1 MCTSCTDSKI
11 NHCLHF
17 LSTHQPV
24 VERKNSKESV
34 VARKETRNPV
44 VAASFIQ
51 YIDPDYYIL
60 SELNNFDFREIIPVL
75 CLRKSYDCL

>member
-1 MCTSCTDSKI
+1 MCVSCTDSKI
-11 NHCLHF
+11 SHCLHF

-24 VERKNSKESV
+24 VERKNSKVSV
-34 VARKETRNPV
+34 VARKETGNPV

-51 YIDPDYYIL
+51 CIDPDHYIL
-60 SELNNFDFREIIPVL
+60 SELNRFYCREIMQVL